1 MTVTVIRS
9 QSSGPVATH
18 ARTRRPEYLILE
30 LAFPGF
36 LGVPCG
42 QRLAIRIWPGV
53 NWPGDHFHCPGAAHP
68 HKCRMKLLYE
78 GDPPPKSRSLP
89 DGAAGLPASRC

>member
-9 QSSGPVATH
+9 QGSGPVATH

-30 LAFPGF
+30 LAFPG
-36 LGVPCG
+36 VPCG
-42 QRLAIRIWPGV
+42 QRLAVRIWPGM

-68 HKCRMKLLYE
+68 HECRMKLLYE
-78 GDPPPKSRSLP
+78 GDQLPKSRSLQ
-89 DGAAGLPASRC
+89 DWAGGLPVSRR